1 MRREK
6 ILSLLHQKNNNMDI
20 PHYGSIREDEASS
33 FIQQMLE
40 YTTLRDAHA
49 QFICSHPSEPIPE
62 REQEICAFYDER
74 IKMADAILGDF
85 MVRRC
90 RELGR
95 SVGRCGKTG

>member
-1 MRREK
+1 
-6 ILSLLHQKNNNMDI
+6 MDI

-40 YTTLRDAHA
+40 YTTLRDHLYTVRQDAHA

-95 SVGRCGKTG
+95 SVGRCHASFPE